1 MKTSINNKAQKFLNI
16 PCAFFLSLLLF
27 ACQKPPGP
35 GGDAT
40 VKGKVY
46 ARDFDNQQLYEISK
60 GYAAGEKV
68 YICYGNSNTVGK
80 TTRTSTDGSF
90 EFKYL
95 TKGHY
100 KVFVNSL
107 DTSIK
112 WKGNDTERPVIKE
125 FDITSTD
132 QVVQLPDFVINR

>member
-1 MKTSINNKAQKFLNI
+1 MAL
-16 PCAFFLSLLLF
+16 LSLFILAITF
-27 ACQKPPGP
+27 GCQKPPGP
-35 GGDAT
+35 GGSAT

-46 ARDFDNQQLYEISK
+46 ARDFDNTQRYEIGK

-68 YICYGNSNTVGK
+68 YICYGKTNIVGNTE
-80 TTRTSTDGSF
+80 RTSTDGSF
-90 EFKYL
+90 EFRYL

-112 WKGNDTERPVIKE
+112 VKGNDTEIPIIKE
-125 FDITSTD
+125 FDITSSD
-132 QVVQLPDFVINR
+132 QTVQLPDFVINR